1 MPNRHANGRTGGSY
15 VRYPCDPWLLQDAVF
30 YAALPD
36 PIRSGFKEVLTQV
49 VELAPPHGCPSPKRL
64 YVGQSLVFTTF
75 IKLLYWLTKVLKI
88 SPAG

>member
-1 MPNRHANGRTGGSY
+1 MDEPVVLMCVTLVIPGFCRT
-15 VRYPCDPWLLQDAVF
+15 PFF

-36 PIRSGFKEVLTQV
+36 PIRAGFKEVLTQV